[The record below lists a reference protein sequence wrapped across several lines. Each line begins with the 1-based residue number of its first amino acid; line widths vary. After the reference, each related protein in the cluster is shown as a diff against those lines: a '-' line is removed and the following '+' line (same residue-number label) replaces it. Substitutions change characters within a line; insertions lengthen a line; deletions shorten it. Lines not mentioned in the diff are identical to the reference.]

1 MLSIFW
7 KNKFKI
13 FVGLL
18 IVLII
23 PLWSLKAQQDNL
35 VNQAIQTETNE
46 IDDLKEQIQQ
56 KQQEIEKL
64 QKEAEQYRASLNESS
79 SMAKTLNAEISRI
92 NKKIKSLEYEI
103 NINQKKIEEA
113 QLKIRD
119 LNNNIDQTENTI
131 EENKKILAE
140 LVQTLNELDN
150 QNNLVVLLKINNLS
164 DYFSQLAYVENL
176 QAKLIEKTTFLAK
189 LNETLNE
196 SLNQSEELK
205 RQYENFQKDLAA
217 QKAITS
223 DIQEE
228 KDQLLKETKNRE
240 ATYQS
245 LLNETIRK
253 QQEVEKEI
261 EKLEAEL
268 RAKTDYSTLPTG
280 KFFIWPI
287 ANGYLTQGYGTVPL
301 GSDTRKFYTF
311 HNGIDIGS
319 KSGIGAPILAAADGK
334 VTAIGNDG
342 KYAYGKWIAIDHNNG
357 FITLYGHLSLISV
370 SVGQNVK
377 QGERI
382 GYMGQTGL
390 ATGPH
395 LHFTVYTKESF
406 RTENRWYGLLPFGAA
421 VNPLDYTVR

>member
-1 MLSIFW
+1 MPSIFW

-13 FVGLL
+13 FIGLM
-18 IVLII
+18 IILII
-23 PLWSLKAQQDNL
+23 PFCGLKAQQGNST
-35 VNQAIQTETNE
+35 NTTIQTATNE
-46 IDDLKEQIQQ
+46 VDDLKQQIQQ

-103 NINQKKIEEA
+103 TINQKKIEEA

-119 LNNNIDQTENTI
+119 LNNNINQTKNNI
-131 EENKKILAE
+131 EENRKILAE

-150 QNNLVVLLKINNLS
+150 QNNLVVLLKISNLS

-189 LNETLNE
+189 LNETLND

-205 RQYENFQKDLAA
+205 KQYENFQKDLTA
-217 QKAITS
+217 QKEITS

-228 KDQLLKETKNRE
+228 KDQLLKETKNKE
-240 ATYQS
+240 AAYQS
-245 LLNETIRK
+245 LLNQTIKK

-268 RAKTDYSTLPTG
+268 RAKTDYSALPSG
-280 KFFIWPI
+280 KFFIWPVTG
-287 ANGYLTQGYGTVPL
+287 GYLTQDYGTVPL
-301 GSDTRKFYTF
+301 GSDTRKFYSF

-319 KSGIGAPILAAADGK
+319 KSGIGTPILAAADGK
-334 VTAIGNDG
+334 VIAIGNDG
-342 KYAYGKWIAIDHNNG
+342 KYAYGKWIAIDHHNG
-357 FITLYGHLSLISV
+357 FVTLYGHLSLVSV

-395 LHFTVYTKESF
+395 LHFTVYTRESF
-406 RTENRWYGLLPFGAA
+406 KTESRWYGLLPFGAA
-421 VNPLDYTVR
+421 VNPMDYTVK